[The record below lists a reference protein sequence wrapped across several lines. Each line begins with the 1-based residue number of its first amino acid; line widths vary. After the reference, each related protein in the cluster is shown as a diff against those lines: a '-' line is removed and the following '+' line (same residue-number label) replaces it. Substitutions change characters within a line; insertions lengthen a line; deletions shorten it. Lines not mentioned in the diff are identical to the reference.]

1 MTLKQLHSM
10 SLEDLEKISLKDLLF
25 KHSLCHALFHAMK
38 KAKRDKVAGLTF
50 KELKELHDKIV
61 KVLEKKG
68 VEHHVVDEELDRVAE
83 RHKFLPFRIKYPFI
97 SLVGSIV
104 ATPGNANDV
113 DLLVN
118 GDLTDGIVKL
128 AIGIVKSQLEGIET
142 HFIDYF
148 YFGPFSPYV
157 PVFALTLQPHRAT
170 EITFGFAPLLPKS
183 EPGRLRVG
191 LEEVLNRLHSATLI
205 SPFIYFDP
213 RKLTFAHKK
222 VSAVYSV
229 PILIRLTRMFP
240 ERVRHRIR
248 VKEIFPNEPL
258 GGDFVPLYDL
268 VLERVRS
275 EKIEM

>member
-1 MTLKQLHSM
+1 
-10 SLEDLEKISLKDLLF
+10 
-25 KHSLCHALFHAMK
+25 
-38 KAKRDKVAGLTF
+38 
-50 KELKELHDKIV
+50 
-61 KVLEKKG
+61 
-68 VEHHVVDEELDRVAE
+68 
-83 RHKFLPFRIKYPFI
+83 
-97 SLVGSIV
+97 
-104 ATPGNANDV
+104 
-113 DLLVN
+113 
-118 GDLTDGIVKL
+118 
-128 AIGIVKSQLEGIET
+128 
-142 HFIDYF
+142 
-148 YFGPFSPYV
+148 
-157 PVFALTLQPHRAT
+157 
-170 EITFGFAPLLPKS
+170 
-183 EPGRLRVG
+183 LRVG

-240 ERVRHRIR
+240 ERVRHRIH